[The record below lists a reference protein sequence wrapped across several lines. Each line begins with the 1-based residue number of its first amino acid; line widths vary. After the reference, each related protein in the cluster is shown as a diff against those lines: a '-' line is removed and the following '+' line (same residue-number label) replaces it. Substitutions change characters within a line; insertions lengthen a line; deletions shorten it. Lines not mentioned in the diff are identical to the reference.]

1 MKIKIRLYGELAL
14 KFSPEF
20 EIEIQEGSIVEDLL
34 RKLRI
39 SAEEHHVLVNE
50 RKVEK
55 SYKLRENDHVKLLPV
70 VYGGYSPG
78 P

>member
-1 MKIKIRLYGELAL
+1 MKVRIRMYGELAL

-20 EIEIQEGSIVEDLL
+20 DIEIEEGSTVEDLL
-34 RKLRI
+34 RKLKI
-39 SAEEHHVLVNE
+39 SAEEHHILVNE

-55 SYKLRENDHVKLLPV
+55 NYKLKENDYVKLLPV